1 MTKAYEFT
9 VTNILNESNFLKTHR
24 LLSANLLIL
33 EKQGVYRNERMGV
46 FDNTGLVYF
55 AIEPE
60 KVASEMKLFFSDL
73 SELIEKVME
82 IDQVFYHA
90 SLIHL
95 KFVHIHPFWDGN
107 GRMARLIEK
116 WFLCSKLGEKFWKL
130 NSEKYYK
137 DNLSTYYSSI
147 KLGDDY
153 YDLNYD
159 NCLNLLKMHPNSLKE

>member
-1 MTKAYEFT
+1 MSETNCLKA
-9 VTNILNESNFLKTHR
+9 HR
-24 LLSANLLIL
+24 TLSGNLLVP
-33 EKQGVYRNERMGV
+33 EKKGVYLNDRMGV

-60 KVASEMKLFFSDL
+60 KVESEMELFFRDI
-73 SELIEKVME
+73 SELLEKEME

-116 WFLCSKLGEKFWKL
+116 WFLSSKLGEKF
-130 NSEKYYK
+130 
-137 DNLSTYYSSI
+137 
-147 KLGDDY
+147 
-153 YDLNYD
+153 
-159 NCLNLLKMHPNSLKE
+159 